1 VRVAACLLA
10 VASAST
16 LAFAE
21 DSSGGLRIASYN
33 LENYLPMARRING
46 QLRTDAGK
54 PESEKQAVVRMIASV
69 HPDLLGVMEVGEQGQ
84 LEDLQRRLRKSGI
97 DFPHTEYLQAADSTR
112 HVALLS
118 RYPIVERH
126 SQNDIPLRVNGVT
139 LHSPRGILDI
149 TVEPSPGQRIRL
161 LCVHLKAK
169 LEVAEYDQ
177 NGLREAEAQY
187 LRRRVREILSQDPDV
202 RLILM
207 GDFNDT
213 KNEKSIWQIQ
223 GKPEWPDSMKALP
236 LADDRGEFWTHY
248 WAAADI
254 YSRIDYIMVC
264 KRLEAEVVPAESG
277 IARPPFWSE
286 ASDHC
291 PIFLT
296 LKNPSPET
304 DRLKKTP

>member
-1 VRVAACLLA
+1 
-10 VASAST
+10 
-16 LAFAE
+16 
-21 DSSGGLRIASYN
+21 
-33 LENYLPMARRING
+33 
-46 QLRTDAGK
+46 
-54 PESEKQAVVRMIASV
+54 
-69 HPDLLGVMEVGEQGQ
+69 
-84 LEDLQRRLRKSGI
+84 
-97 DFPHTEYLQAADSTR
+97 
-112 HVALLS
+112 
-118 RYPIVERH
+118 
-126 SQNDIPLRVNGVT
+126 
-139 LHSPRGILDI
+139 
-149 TVEPSPGQRIRL
+149 VEPSPGRRIRL

-202 RLILM
+202 RLVLM

-264 KRLEAEVVPAESG
+264 KKLETEVIPAESG
-277 IARPPFWSE
+277 IARPPFWNE

-304 DRLKKTP
+304 DRSKTTP

>member
-1 VRVAACLLA
+1 
-10 VASAST
+10 
-16 LAFAE
+16 
-21 DSSGGLRIASYN
+21 
-33 LENYLPMARRING
+33 MARRINA
-46 QLRTDAGK
+46 QLRTNAGK
-54 PESEKQAVVRMIASV
+54 PESEKQAVVRMIGTL
-69 HPDLLGVMEVGEQGQ
+69 HPDLLGLMEIGEPGQ

-97 DFPHTEYLQAADSTR
+97 ELPHTEYLQAADPSR

-139 LHSPRGILDI
+139 LHSPRGILDV
-149 TVEPSPGQRIRL
+149 TVEQSPGRRVRI

-169 LEVAEYDQ
+169 LEIAEYDQ
-177 NGLREAEAQY
+177 NSLREAEAQY
-187 LRRRVREILSQDPDV
+187 LRRRVREILSEDPGV
-202 RLILM
+202 RLVLM

-223 GKPEWPDSMKALP
+223 GKPEWPDSMKAIP

-264 KRLEAEVVPAESG
+264 KRLEPEIDPAESG
-277 IARPPFWSE
+277 IARPPFWNE

-296 LKNPSPET
+296 LKSPSAA
-304 DRLKKTP
+304 TPNTTRN